1 MINKINHKILLAIV
15 LSLAIPSI
23 LLAQRMSI
31 ASNQVSNP
39 SDISTSPS
47 ASSATT
53 TFGSSTA
60 IVSGSDNTLDPLEPG
75 GEIEDPLAPV
85 RNQIG
90 TTRSAFGPDRSQ
102 TGKDDEWSVELAAEY
117 GYVWQS
123 SLSNGQG
130 NVSEQSGIVGLLGSK
145 RLDDGCVGIIGA
157 NWQIFTFGFDGS
169 MPLPENLQGLNAIF
183 GGDFEISPE
192 WYMRIQ
198 VEPGIYGTWNYIN
211 WHNVNMPAVFAWTNI
226 LNAELQWFIALRADV
241 FQFFPVI
248 PIPGIRWQP
257 TKEWLFNLSAP
268 KPTVNYAIDDELNL
282 FAGGEILGVTGRLPS
297 NDSASYDNKSLAGAI
312 INYFEARV
320 GAGVNWT
327 FTEGVS
333 VQGEAGA
340 MVWRTFDLP
349 RLNES
354 IRSTV
359 APYAQVAIR
368 GVF

>member
-1 MINKINHKILLAIV
+1 MGQANSPGS
-15 LSLAIPSI
+15 SLDNP
-23 LLAQRMSI
+23 
-31 ASNQVSNP
+31 VSM
-39 SDISTSPS
+39 
-47 ASSATT
+47 ASSNSAYAT
-53 TFGSSTA
+53 
-60 IVSGSDNTLDPLEPG
+60 DPLEPG

-85 RNQIG
+85 REQIG

-117 GYVWQS
+117 GYVWQAR
-123 SLSNGQG
+123 LSNGLG
-130 NVSEQSGIVGLLGSK
+130 NVREQSGIIGLLGSK
-145 RLDDGCVGIIGA
+145 RLDEGCVGIVGA
-157 NWQIFTFGFDGS
+157 NCQFFSFDFNGT
-169 MPLPENLQGLNAIF
+169 MPLPDNLQGLNAIF

-192 WYMRIQ
+192 WFMRIQ

-248 PIPGIRWQP
+248 PVPGIRWQP
-257 TKEWLFNLSAP
+257 AKEWLFNLSAP
-268 KPTVNYAIDDELNL
+268 KPTINYALEEDLNL

-297 NDSASYDNKSLAGAI
+297 NDSSSYNGKSLSGAI

-320 GAGVNWT
+320 GAGLNWT

-333 VQGEAGA
+333 LQGEAGA
-340 MVWRTFDLP
+340 MIWRSFDLP

-359 APYAQVAIR
+359 APYAQISLR

>member
-1 MINKINHKILLAIV
+1 
-15 LSLAIPSI
+15 
-23 LLAQRMSI
+23 MSI
-31 ASNQVSNP
+31 ASNQVSNSSNISVAQEATDP
-39 SDISTSPS
+39 SMST
-47 ASSATT
+47 T
-53 TFGSSTA
+53 GVITA
-60 IVSGSDNTLDPLEPG
+60 ADPLEPG

-85 RNQIG
+85 RQQIG

-117 GYVWQS
+117 GYVWS
-123 SLSNGQG
+123 ANLSNNQG
-130 NVSEQSGIVGLLGSK
+130 KINEQSGIIGLLGSK
-145 RLDDGCVGIIGA
+145 RLDEGCVGIVGA

-192 WYMRIQ
+192 WFMRIQ

-226 LNAELQWFIALRADV
+226 LNAEFQWFIALRADV

-248 PIPGIRWQP
+248 PVPGIRWQP

-268 KPTVNYAIDDELNL
+268 KPTVNYAFDEEVNL

-297 NDSASYDNKSLAGAI
+297 DDSGTYENKSLAGAL

-320 GAGVNWT
+320 GAGVNWS

-333 VQGEAGA
+333 LQGEAGA

-359 APYAQVAIR
+359 APYAQISLR